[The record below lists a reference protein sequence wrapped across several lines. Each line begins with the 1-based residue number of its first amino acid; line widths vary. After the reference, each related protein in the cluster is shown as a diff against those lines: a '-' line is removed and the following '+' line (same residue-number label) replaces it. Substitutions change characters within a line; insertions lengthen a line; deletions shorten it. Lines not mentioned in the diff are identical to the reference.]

1 MSGKGGHGT
10 GCPGLWARPQV
21 LEFKEHLDTALTCTI
36 WIWDGL
42 VWSQTWGLTAEA
54 ETEVEARVT
63 RCSGEELGAGVP
75 AAWLGLASALSLS
88 MACHTG
94 WLKQQAL

>member
-42 VWSQTWGLTAEA
+42 VWSQTWGLTAEV

-63 RCSGEELGAGVP
+63 SGEELGAGVP

-88 MACHTG
+88 MARHTG

>member
-1 MSGKGGHGT
+1 MEGQVGCQEKVGMEQAAQGCGHGPK
-10 GCPGLWARPQV
+10 CWSSRS
-21 LEFKEHLDTALTCTI
+21 
-36 WIWDGL
+36 IWDGL
-42 VWSQTWGLTAEA
+42 VGGQAWGLTAGA